1 MTVLQAIED
10 ITSVKAGSDRLPS
23 FVLSIEVAR
32 LTGMTL
38 LTYVRNRENDK
49 RLRKLRKRFADIG
62 PEASVQRD
70 DDGPDGSD

>member
-23 FVLSIEVAR
+23 FALSIEVVR

-38 LTYVRNRENDK
+38 REVERQAEALK
-49 RLRKLRKRFADIG
+49 SEGLIRIG
-62 PEASVQRD
+62 RTLNYSYYELQNETH
-70 DDGPDGSD
+70 

>member
-38 LTYVRNRENDK
+38 REVERQAEALKSEGLIRIGKGLNYNYY
-49 RLRKLRKRFADIG
+49 KLK
-62 PEASVQRD
+62 
-70 DDGPDGSD
+70 